1 MKYKTSVVIVLSI
14 LLLCLISYFIP
25 SIKMKS
31 SENRTLATFQMVLY
45 PEIDSVVFQDTPIER
60 LDAALSDQFPFREYV
75 VKKYLSIFNFSDN
88 YMYSIVNLFAKK
100 EDNQYILHT
109 IGNYE
114 LIEDTGYITIRPD
127 TAPLDSSAVQSRV
140 DQLDYLHNKYPELMM
155 YTYYVSQAS
164 DTPWFNTCI
173 GATAADHYQ
182 QIVDALPDYVR
193 SDHLVYENLDD
204 YMYIHYKT
212 DHHWNHRGAR
222 RGYENIYLMMSQD
235 IDLSEMRIPIEE
247 NRVSERY
254 GFVYLGSYGRTLGEL
269 YDEEYDDFLFYEYD
283 LPQRE
288 MAIINPD
295 TLDEIEVLEIGL
307 YNEYLRGDINKD
319 VGTDH
324 YITMYGN
331 ALDINDNRYG
341 DSSYP
346 FIIRSSNSN
355 GLNLIITGDSYARA
369 MRDVLASHFYTTV
382 YLDYRTLSKIPI
394 DYIIE
399 QYDIDVLLIC
409 SHTSM
414 WRSEEYLFTFMG
426 DE

>member
-1 MKYKTSVVIVLSI
+1 
-14 LLLCLISYFIP
+14 
-25 SIKMKS
+25 
-31 SENRTLATFQMVLY
+31 
-45 PEIDSVVFQDTPIER
+45 
-60 LDAALSDQFPFREYV
+60 
-75 VKKYLSIFNFSDN
+75 
-88 YMYSIVNLFAKK
+88 
-100 EDNQYILHT
+100 
-109 IGNYE
+109 
-114 LIEDTGYITIRPD
+114 
-127 TAPLDSSAVQSRV
+127 
-140 DQLDYLHNKYPELMM
+140 
-155 YTYYVSQAS
+155 
-164 DTPWFNTCI
+164 
-173 GATAADHYQ
+173 
-182 QIVDALPDYVR
+182 
-193 SDHLVYENLDD
+193 
-204 YMYIHYKT
+204 
-212 DHHWNHRGAR
+212 
-222 RGYENIYLMMSQD
+222 
-235 IDLSEMRIPIEE
+235 
-247 NRVSERY
+247 
-254 GFVYLGSYGRTLGEL
+254 
-269 YDEEYDDFLFYEYD
+269 
-283 LPQRE
+283 